1 MRKLIYFLVLS
12 MLLIGCKS
20 NAESDNAEQ
29 NKAQTVQAPEN
40 ISFQVLNMFPHDT
53 SSYTQGLIWHDG
65 KLWEGTG
72 WETESK
78 LMLTDLKTGKAIK
91 SVKLP
96 DTEFGE
102 GITILNNKIYQLTW
116 EDHKVYVYDLK
127 TLKQE
132 KVFDWPYE
140 GWGIT
145 TDGKALLVSTGGSNL
160 YWVDPATFKITK
172 TLGVSDNNG
181 YVSNLNELEWVNG
194 FIYANQYLTDY
205 ILKIDPSSGSVV
217 GRINLAGLLQQSNQ
231 LIVANTDVLNG
242 IAFNPTTGHFLVTG
256 KRWPAL
262 YELKLN

>member
-1 MRKLIYFLVLS
+1 M
-12 MLLIGCKS
+12 IGCNS
-20 NAESDNAEQ
+20 NAESDNAGQ
-29 NKAQTVQAPEN
+29 NTVQTVQVPSN
-40 ISFQVLNMFPHDT
+40 IPFQVLNIFPHDT
-53 SSYTQGLIWHDG
+53 SSYTQGLIWHEG

-72 WETESK
+72 WKTESK
-78 LMLTDLKTGKAIK
+78 LLLTDLKTGKAIK

-96 DTEFGE
+96 DNEFGE

-116 EDHKVYVYDLK
+116 EEHKVYVYDLK
-127 TLKQE
+127 SLKQE

-194 FIYANQYLTDY
+194 FIYSNQYLTDY
-205 ILKIDPSSGSVV
+205 ILKIDPSSGTVV

-231 LIVANTDVLNG
+231 QIVENTDVLNG
-242 IAFNPTTGHFLVTG
+242 IAFNPTTGNFLVTG

>member
-1 MRKLIYFLVLS
+1 MLIL
-12 MLLIGCKS
+12 GCNS
-20 NAESDNAEQ
+20 NAESDNSDQ
-29 NKAQTVQAPEN
+29 NKAQTVQAPVN

-53 SSYTQGLIWHDG
+53 SSYTQGLIWHEG

-72 WETESK
+72 WKTESK

-242 IAFNPTTGHFLVTG
+242 IAFNPTTGNFLVTG

>member
-1 MRKLIYFLVLS
+1 MKKLFYFFVLS
-12 MLLIGCKS
+12 FAFYSCQT
-20 NAESDNAEQ
+20 NAEADNTQQE
-29 NKAQTVQAPEN
+29 KVQAIQEPAN
-40 ISFQVLNMFPHDT
+40 ISFQVLNIFPHDT
-53 SSYTQGLIWHDG
+53 ASYTQGLIWHEG

-72 WETESK
+72 WETKSK

-96 DTEFGE
+96 DNEFGE

-116 EDHKVYVYDLK
+116 QEHKVYVYDLK

-132 KVFDWPYE
+132 KVLDWPYE

-145 TDGKALLVSTGGSNL
+145 TDGSALIVSTGGSNI
-160 YWVDPATFKITK
+160 YWVDPNNFKITK

-181 YVSNLNELEWVNG
+181 YTDNINELEWVNG
-194 FIYANQYLTDY
+194 FIYANKYLTDY
-205 ILKIDPSSGSVV
+205 ILKIDPVSGQVV
-217 GRINLAGLLQQSNQ
+217 GKINLTGLLQQSNQ
-231 LIVANTDVLNG
+231 PIVANTDVLNG
-242 IAFNPTTGHFLVTG
+242 IAFNPTTGTFFVTG

>member
-53 SSYTQGLIWHDG
+53 SSYTQGLIWHEG

-72 WETESK
+72 WKTESK

>member
-1 MRKLIYFLVLS
+1 MLI
-12 MLLIGCKS
+12 IGCNS

-29 NKAQTVQAPEN
+29 NKVQTVQVPAN
-40 ISFQVLNMFPHDT
+40 IAFQVLNIFPHDT
-53 SSYTQGLIWHDG
+53 SSYTQGLIWHEG

-78 LMLTDLKTGKAIK
+78 LLLTDLKTGKAIK

-96 DTEFGE
+96 DNEFGE

-127 TLKQE
+127 SLKQE

-231 LIVANTDVLNG
+231 LIVENTDVLNG
-242 IAFNPTTGHFLVTG
+242 IAFNPTTGNFLVTG

>member
-1 MRKLIYFLVLS
+1 MRKLFYFLVLA
-12 MLLIGCKS
+12 MLIIGCNS
-20 NAESDNAEQ
+20 NAESDNVEQ
-29 NKAQTVQAPEN
+29 NNVQAVQVPSN
-40 ISFQVLNMFPHDT
+40 IPFQVLNIFPHDT
-53 SSYTQGLIWHDG
+53 SSYTQGLIWHEG

-72 WETESK
+72 WKTESK
-78 LMLTDLKTGKAIK
+78 LLLTDLKTGKAIK

-96 DTEFGE
+96 DNEFGE

-132 KVFDWPYE
+132 KVFDWTYE

-145 TDGKALLVSTGGSNL
+145 TDGKSLLVSTGESNL

-194 FIYANQYLTDY
+194 YIYANQYLTDF
-205 ILKIDPSSGSVV
+205 ILKIDPTSGQVL
-217 GRINLAGLLQQSNQ
+217 GRINLSGLLQQSNQ
-231 LIVANTDVLNG
+231 PIVANTDVLNG
-242 IAFNPTTGHFLVTG
+242 IAFNPTTGNLLITG

-262 YELKLN
+262 YEIKLN

>member
-1 MRKLIYFLVLS
+1 MRKLFYVLVLS
-12 MLLIGCKS
+12 MLMIGCNS

-29 NKAQTVQAPEN
+29 NKVQTVQVPSN
-40 ISFQVLNMFPHDT
+40 IPFQVLNIFPHDT
-53 SSYTQGLIWHDG
+53 SSYTQGLIWHEG

-78 LMLTDLKTGKAIK
+78 LLLTDLKTGKAIK

-96 DTEFGE
+96 DNEFGE

-127 TLKQE
+127 SLKQE

-145 TDGKALLVSTGGSNL
+145 TDGKTLLVSTGGSNL

-231 LIVANTDVLNG
+231 LIVENTDVLNG
-242 IAFNPTTGHFLVTG
+242 IAFNPTTGNFLVTG

>member
-1 MRKLIYFLVLS
+1 MRQLFNVLVLS
-12 MLLIGCKS
+12 MLMIGCNS

-29 NKAQTVQAPEN
+29 NKVQTVQVPSN
-40 ISFQVLNMFPHDT
+40 IPFQVLNIFPHDT
-53 SSYTQGLIWHDG
+53 SSYTQGLIWHEG

-78 LMLTDLKTGKAIK
+78 LLLTDLKTGKAIK

-96 DTEFGE
+96 DNEFGE

-116 EDHKVYVYDLK
+116 KDHKVYVYDLK
-127 TLKQE
+127 SLKQE

-231 LIVANTDVLNG
+231 LIVENTDVLNG
-242 IAFNPTTGHFLVTG
+242 IAFNPTTGNFLVTG

>member
-1 MRKLIYFLVLS
+1 MVSFTF
-12 MLLIGCKS
+12 IGCNS
-20 NAESDNAEQ
+20 NAESDNIEQ
-29 NKAQTVQAPEN
+29 NKVQAIQEPTN
-40 ISFQVLNMFPHDT
+40 IPFQVLNIFPHDT
-53 SSYTQGLIWHDG
+53 SSYTQGLIWHEG

-78 LMLTDLKTGKAIK
+78 LLLTDLKTGKAIK

-96 DTEFGE
+96 DNEFGE
-102 GITILNNKIYQLTW
+102 GITILNKKIYQLTW
-116 EDHKVYVYDLK
+116 EDHKVYVYNLK

-145 TDGKALLVSTGGSNL
+145 TDGKALLVSTGGSNI
-160 YWVDPATFKITK
+160 YWVDPSTFKITK

-181 YVSNLNELEWVNG
+181 YVDSINELEWING
-194 FIYANQYLTDY
+194 FIYANKYLTDY
-205 ILKIDPSSGSVV
+205 ILKIDPASGQVV
-217 GRINLAGLLQQSNQ
+217 GKLNLTGLLQQSNQ
-231 LIVANTDVLNG
+231 PIVANTDVLNG
-242 IAFNPTTGHFLVTG
+242 IAYNPTTGTIFITG

>member
-1 MRKLIYFLVLS
+1 MKKLFYFLVLS
-12 MLLIGCKS
+12 YIMSSCQT
-20 NAESDNAEQ
+20 NAEADNTQQE
-29 NKAQTVQAPEN
+29 KLQAIQEPVN
-40 ISFQVLNMFPHDT
+40 IPFQVLNIFPHDT
-53 SSYTQGLIWHDG
+53 SSYTQGLIWYEG

-72 WETESK
+72 LLTESK
-78 LMLTDLKTGKAIK
+78 LLLTDLKTGKAIK

-96 DTEFGE
+96 DNEFGE

-160 YWVDPATFKITK
+160 YWVDPSTFKITK

-181 YVSNLNELEWVNG
+181 YVDSINELEWING
-194 FIYANQYLTDY
+194 FIYANKYLTDY
-205 ILKIDPSSGSVV
+205 ILKIDPSSGLVV
-217 GRINLAGLLQQSNQ
+217 GKLNLTGLLQQSNQ
-231 LIVANTDVLNG
+231 PIVANTDVLNG
-242 IAFNPTTGHFLVTG
+242 IAFNPTTGNLLITG

-262 YELKLN
+262 FELKLN

>member
-1 MRKLIYFLVLS
+1 MKKLFYFFVLS
-12 MLLIGCKS
+12 FAFYSCQT
-20 NAESDNAEQ
+20 NAEADNTQQE
-29 NKAQTVQAPEN
+29 KVQAIQEPAN
-40 ISFQVLNMFPHDT
+40 ISFQVLNIFPHDT
-53 SSYTQGLIWHDG
+53 ASYTQGLIWHEG

-78 LMLTDLKTGKAIK
+78 LLLTDHKTGKAIK

-96 DTEFGE
+96 DNEFGE
-102 GITILNNKIYQLTW
+102 GITILNKKIYQLTW
-116 EDHKVYVYDLK
+116 EDHKVYVYNLK

-145 TDGKALLVSTGGSNL
+145 TDGKALLVSTGGSNI
-160 YWVDPATFKITK
+160 YWVDPSTFKITK

-181 YVSNLNELEWVNG
+181 YVDSINELEWING
-194 FIYANQYLTDY
+194 FIYANKYLTDY
-205 ILKIDPSSGSVV
+205 ILKIDPASGQVV
-217 GRINLAGLLQQSNQ
+217 GKLNLTGLLQQSNQ
-231 LIVANTDVLNG
+231 PIVANTDVLNG
-242 IAFNPTTGHFLVTG
+242 IAYNPTTGTIFITG

>member
-1 MRKLIYFLVLS
+1 

-29 NKAQTVQAPEN
+29 NKAQTVQAPVN

-262 YELKLN
+262 FELKLN

>member
-1 MRKLIYFLVLS
+1 MRQLFNVLVLS
-12 MLLIGCKS
+12 MLMIGCSS

-29 NKAQTVQAPEN
+29 NKVQTVQVPSN
-40 ISFQVLNMFPHDT
+40 IPFQVLNIFPHDT
-53 SSYTQGLIWHDG
+53 SSYTQGLIWHEG

-78 LMLTDLKTGKAIK
+78 LLLTDLKTGKAIK

-96 DTEFGE
+96 DNEFGE

-116 EDHKVYVYDLK
+116 KDHKVYVYDLK
-127 TLKQE
+127 SLKQE

-231 LIVANTDVLNG
+231 LIVENTDVLNG
-242 IAFNPTTGHFLVTG
+242 IAFNPTTGNFLVTG

>member
-1 MRKLIYFLVLS
+1 
-12 MLLIGCKS
+12 MLMIGCNS
-20 NAESDNAEQ
+20 NAESDNAGQ
-29 NKAQTVQAPEN
+29 NTVQTVQVPSN
-40 ISFQVLNMFPHDT
+40 IPFQVLNIFPHDT
-53 SSYTQGLIWHDG
+53 SSYTQGLIWHEG

-72 WETESK
+72 WKTESK
-78 LMLTDLKTGKAIK
+78 LLLTDLKTGKAIK

-96 DTEFGE
+96 DNEFGE

-116 EDHKVYVYDLK
+116 EEHKVYVYDLK
-127 TLKQE
+127 SLKQE

-194 FIYANQYLTDY
+194 FIYSNQYLTDY
-205 ILKIDPSSGSVV
+205 ILKIDPSSGTVV

-231 LIVANTDVLNG
+231 QIVENTDVLNG
-242 IAFNPTTGHFLVTG
+242 IAFNPTTGNF
-256 KRWPAL
+256 
-262 YELKLN
+262 

>member
-1 MRKLIYFLVLS
+1 MRKLFYFLVVS
-12 MLLIGCKS
+12 FTFIGCNS
-20 NAESDNAEQ
+20 NAESDNIEQ
-29 NKAQTVQAPEN
+29 NKVQAIQEPIN
-40 ISFQVLNMFPHDT
+40 IPFQVLNIFPHDT
-53 SSYTQGLIWHDG
+53 ASYTQGLIWHEG

-78 LMLTDLKTGKAIK
+78 LLLTDLITGKAIK

-96 DTEFGE
+96 DNEFGE
-102 GITILNNKIYQLTW
+102 GITILNKKIYQLTW
-116 EDHKVYVYDLK
+116 EDHKVYVYNLK

-145 TDGKALLVSTGGSNL
+145 TDGSALIVSTGGSNI
-160 YWVDPATFKITK
+160 YWVDPSTFKITK

-181 YVSNLNELEWVNG
+181 YVDSINELEWING
-194 FIYANQYLTDY
+194 FIYANKYLTDY
-205 ILKIDPSSGSVV
+205 ILKIDPASGQVV
-217 GRINLAGLLQQSNQ
+217 GKLNLTGLLQQSNQ
-231 LIVANTDVLNG
+231 PIVANTDVLNG
-242 IAFNPTTGHFLVTG
+242 IAYNPTTGTILITG

>member
-1 MRKLIYFLVLS
+1 
-12 MLLIGCKS
+12 MLMIGCKS

-29 NKAQTVQAPEN
+29 NKVQTVQAPEN

-242 IAFNPTTGHFLVTG
+242 IAFNPTTGNFLVTG

>member
-1 MRKLIYFLVLS
+1 MKKLFY
-12 MLLIGCKS
+12 LLCYSITISSCQT
-20 NAESDNAEQ
+20 NAGIDNAAQ
-29 NKAQTVQAPEN
+29 NKVQAIQEPTN
-40 ISFQVLNMFPHDT
+40 ISFQVLNIYPHDT
-53 SSYTQGLIWHDG
+53 SSYTQGLIWHEG

-72 WETESK
+72 WKTESK
-78 LMLTDLKTGKAIK
+78 LILTDLKSGKAIK

-205 ILKIDPSSGSVV
+205 ILKIDPSSGTIV
-217 GRINLAGLLQQSNQ
+217 GRINLAGLLQQTNQ

-242 IAFNPTTGHFLVTG
+242 IAFNPTTGNFLVTG

>member
-1 MRKLIYFLVLS
+1 

-53 SSYTQGLIWHDG
+53 SSYTQGLIWHEG
-65 KLWEGTG
+65 KLWEGSG
-72 WETESK
+72 WKTESK

-116 EDHKVYVYDLK
+116 EDHKVYVYDLN